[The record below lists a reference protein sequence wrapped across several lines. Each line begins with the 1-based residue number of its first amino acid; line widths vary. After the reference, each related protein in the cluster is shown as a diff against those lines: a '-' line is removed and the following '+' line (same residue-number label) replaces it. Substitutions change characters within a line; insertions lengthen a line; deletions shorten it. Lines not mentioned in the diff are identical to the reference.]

1 MSDYIFQDHRGQS
14 FEQAFSRGLDGTI
27 IASGFEPRDRSYEG
41 RFWWGVGKTADGT
54 IEVFCGR
61 VSNFQD
67 GGWAYKIEG
76 LEYWGGSDHNPP
88 VNVRKAIVKHGL
100 RVKGVHNPDSNDNKF
115 ALVLRETLLAKVAAA
130 IVNGDDDYL
139 LEVIP
144 YLGSDATRAAMRA
157 FHDECTY
164 AGRKPPKVS
173 VAVLR
178 AIAANADQ
186 ETATWLMITMRERYV
201 ELDAVVADTIYPL
214 LKESSQEQLA
224 EMFPHMSAQQAA

>member
-27 IASGFEPRDRSYEG
+27 IASGFEPRDRSYQG
-41 RFWWGVGKTADGT
+41 RFWWGVGETADGT
-54 IEVFCGR
+54 MEVFCGR

-88 VNVRKAIVKHGL
+88 VKVRKEIVKHGL
-100 RVKGVHNPDSNDNKF
+100 RVKGVYNPDSDDNKF
-115 ALVLRETLLAKVAAA
+115 AVMLRGDLLTKVTDA
-130 IVNGDDDYL
+130 ILNTDDAFL

-144 YLGSDATRAAMRA
+144 HVGSDATRAYMRA
-157 FHDECTY
+157 FHDECNVVM
-164 AGRKPPKVS
+164 RKPPKVS
-173 VAVLR
+173 TAVLR
-178 AIAANADQ
+178 AIAANADR

-201 ELDAVVADTIYPL
+201 ELDSVVADTIYPL